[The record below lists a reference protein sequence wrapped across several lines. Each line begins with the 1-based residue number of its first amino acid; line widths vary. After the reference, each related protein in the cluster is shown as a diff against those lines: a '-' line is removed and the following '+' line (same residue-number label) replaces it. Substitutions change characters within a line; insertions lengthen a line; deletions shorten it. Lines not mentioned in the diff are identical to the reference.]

1 MVADTMYSMP
11 KHYGA
16 AFRGELGSG
25 YRRRLSAMVLS
36 VLTVFGLLL
45 VASAPAQAADPAVQY
60 MDRVAKELM
69 AAARSRSPAAI
80 NSVITR
86 HADLGNIGLYA
97 LGDSRSR
104 LDPADRTS
112 YVSGMARFISRYAA
126 TEAPKY
132 PIAKITFVAE
142 SRKAQYGLAVDST
155 VTLQDGS
162 SYDVVWLLSSAGS
175 TYRVRDAQVLS
186 FWMTPFL
193 KKLFEEYIAQNNGN
207 VKALVAVLQR
217 Q

>member
-1 MVADTMYSMP
+1 ML
-11 KHYGA
+11 A
-16 AFRGELGSG
+16 ALMHTATNSDHRV
-25 YRRRLSAMVLS
+25 RRVLTALSAAGLMGLMVMMG
-36 VLTVFGLLL
+36 TVMG
-45 VASAPAQAADPAVQY
+45 ATPAHAADPAVVY
-60 MDRVAKELM
+60 MDRVAKELI

-104 LDPADRTS
+104 LDPADRAAYTT
-112 YVSGMARFISRYAA
+112 GMARFIARYAS

-132 PIAKITFVAE
+132 PIAKITFVPE
-142 SRKAQYGLAVDST
+142 SRRAQYGLAVDST

-162 SYDVVWLLSSAGS
+162 SYDVVWLLSNAGA